1 MGGQH
6 VVFCDILTNQ
16 IERASAPFSIDD
28 MKGHCQFARK
38 TIYLID
44 SIVLVML
51 ILIRASVYA
60 SVYDLEISKNPPT
73 LSGNFSGVQYAL
85 NAILLRPAL
94 PESIRTLQTR
104 TATSH
109 CVGACVG

>member
-1 MGGQH
+1 MSGQH

-16 IERASAPFSIDD
+16 IERVSAPFSIDD

-51 ILIRASVYA
+51 ILIRASVY
-60 SVYDLEISKNPPT
+60 DLEISKNPPT
-73 LSGNFSGVQYAL
+73 LSGNFSGVQ
-85 NAILLRPAL
+85 
-94 PESIRTLQTR
+94 
-104 TATSH
+104 
-109 CVGACVG
+109 